1 MGAHGGEGGTF
12 CMTAKTPLHDW
23 HAAHGGKLVDFAGW
37 RLPVSYGDGVI
48 AEHLA
53 TRKHG
58 GLFDISHMGRFAVRG
73 HQAQSWLSRLLT
85 NDPAKLAPG
94 RAQYTLISNEMG
106 RPMDDA
112 YLYQQAP
119 EQYLLVVNAANH
131 DKDRQWLEQHL
142 TDGVEFQDHSARLA
156 MLALQGPDSENLLS
170 SLLADALPPA
180 GRNQGGFNRLGGV
193 DLYISRTG
201 YTGEPLSFELFLPWD
216 KADAVWDKLA
226 SGGAPL
232 GVVPVGLGA
241 RDTLRLEACLPLY
254 GHEYRE
260 DRPIMAMPTT
270 KFGLDLNPE
279 RGDFMGRA
287 ALEAQASGGPE
298 NLPQRVFAVAG
309 LAKGMMREGSQVLAG
324 GEPLGELTSAT
335 MIPAWRFAGDAPG
348 EEHYNRPLGLALLSS
363 GAQVGQE
370 VEINYRKRALPG
382 RVVKS
387 FTRPLGRYL
396 EPIQFDGG
404 AK

>member
-1 MGAHGGEGGTF
+1 
-12 CMTAKTPLHDW
+12 MTAKTPIHDW

-73 HQAQSWLSRLLT
+73 HQAQTWLSRLLT
-85 NDPAKLAPG
+85 NDPAKLTPG
-94 RAQYTLISNEMG
+94 KAHYTLISDQAG
-106 RPMDDA
+106 RPLDDA

-131 DKDRQWLEQHL
+131 DKDLQWLEQHL
-142 TDGVEFQDHSARLA
+142 AEGAELEDVSARLA
-156 MLALQGPDSENLLS
+156 MLALQGPDSEKLLS
-170 SLLADALPPA
+170 SLVADTLPPA
-180 GRNQGGFNRLGGV
+180 GRNLGGFNRLGGV
-193 DLYISRTG
+193 DIYISRTG

-216 KADAVWDKLA
+216 KAESVWNKLA
-226 SGGAPL
+226 REGAPL

-260 DRPIMAMPTT
+260 DRPIMAMPTA

-279 RGDFMGRA
+279 RGDFIGRT
-287 ALEAQASGGPE
+287 ALEAQAQALASGQYGE
-298 NLPQRVFAVAG
+298 VPQRVFAVAG
-309 LAKGMMREGSQVLAG
+309 LAKGMMREGSQVLDDGKA
-324 GEPLGELTSAT
+324 LGELTSGT
-335 MIPAWRFAGDAPG
+335 MIPAWHFVDGLPG
-348 EEHYNRPLGLALLSS
+348 EGHYNRPLGLALLSS